1 MDCKHCHKSW
11 VSFFEDD
18 ETCPYCGASL
28 IEKKEKV
35 EPAWPWDQKE
45 QVPEQDAPG
54 ETAALP
60 AEDIR
65 EAQEEDLY
73 DGDVEE
79 EYEEVPQKQL
89 QEKLQ
94 EKLQAT
100 PQATPQVTPQEQ
112 LHTDDDKERKA
123 LATRLA
129 QSLQGF
135 SVAATKRIAE
145 TPSHILLNR
154 LASASAQ
161 QEQKKPSAGVAKVAA
176 QPAKP
181 TPQAKATEP
190 RGSQYR
196 VVLLSCGSK
205 KLSVIQAYRN
215 RTGADLLPAKRLVE
229 TYRAVLFKGLTY
241 QEAAAIKEEFVK
253 LGATVVIELSN

>member
-18 ETCPYCGASL
+18 ESCPYCGASL
-28 IEKKEKV
+28 IEKKEKI

-60 AEDIR
+60 AEDIW

-89 QEKLQ
+89 Q
-94 EKLQAT
+94 A
-100 PQATPQVTPQEQ
+100 TPQEQ

-181 TPQAKATEP
+181 TPQAKAADP
-190 RGSQYR
+190 RGSKYR
-196 VVLLSCGSK
+196 LVLLSYGSK

-215 RTGADLLPAKRLVE
+215 RTGADLLPAKKLIE

-241 QEAAAIKEEFVK
+241 QEAAEIKEEFVK
-253 LGATVVIELSN
+253 VGATVVIELSN